1 VHQWGPPTTAYRRAG
16 KEGALPS
23 GVDRAL
29 LRRVWAFASPYRRRL
44 AIFLVTI
51 TAGALVALAPPL
63 LFREIIDRAI
73 PQRDGGLV
81 ALLGIATVLV
91 ALASTGLDLAQR
103 WYSSA
108 IGEGLI
114 FDLRASLYDHV
125 QRMPLAFF
133 TRTQTGSLISRMNND
148 VIGAQRALTGT
159 LGQVVFNL
167 FTLVSTLVVMAAL
180 EWRLTLL
187 SLVILPA
194 FIIPAKRVGA
204 KLQDLT
210 RQGMDVNASMNA
222 TMAERLNV
230 SGAMLVKLFGRHD
243 DEVASFSRSAGEV
256 RDLGIKSALY
266 GRIFFAALGLVAAI
280 GTALVYWLGAQMVIS
295 GDLSLGDLTA
305 LALLVTRIYGPLTSL
320 TNARVDVL
328 LALVSFERVFEL
340 LDTER
345 MIDDAPDARVLRD
358 PVGLVE
364 LDAVTFRYPSAAE
377 VSVASLEGEGAAA
390 LPLDARV
397 GVDVLH
403 DVSLTARPGSMIALV
418 GPSGAGKSTLAA
430 LVPRLYDAT
439 EGAVLIDGHDVRTLT
454 QASLRAAV
462 GVVSQDPHLFH
473 DTVGNNLRYA
483 RPDATDEELEAAC
496 RAAQVHHVI
505 ESLPDRYDTM
515 VGERG
520 YRLSGGEKQRL
531 AIARVLLKDPAV
543 VILDEATS
551 HLDAENEHLVQ
562 QALATALAGRTSL
575 VIAHRLSTVQDADE
589 IVVLDDGRIVER
601 GTHPEL
607 VAAGGLYAELY
618 RTLVRDAPLTRG
630 APAA

>member
-1 VHQWGPPTTAYRRAG
+1 
-16 KEGALPS
+16 
-23 GVDRAL
+23 VDRAL

>member
-1 VHQWGPPTTAYRRAG
+1 MQQWGPPTTAYRRAG
-16 KEGALPS
+16 KERDLPS

-29 LRRVWAFASPYRRRL
+29 LRRVWAFARPYRRRL
-44 AIFLVTI
+44 VVFLVTI

-63 LFREIIDRAI
+63 LFRRIIDEAI
-73 PQRDGGLV
+73 PTGDRGLV
-81 ALLGIATVLV
+81 ALLGLATVLV
-91 ALASTGLDLAQR
+91 ALASTGLDLVQR

-114 FDLRASLYDHV
+114 FDLRVSLYDHV

-167 FTLVSTLVVMAAL
+167 FTLVSTLVVMALL

-187 SLVILPA
+187 ALVILPA

-210 RQGMDVNASMNA
+210 RQGMDVNASMNT

-243 DEVASFSRSAGEV
+243 DEVTSFSRSAGEV
-256 RDLGIKSALY
+256 RDIGIKSALY
-266 GRIFFAALGLVAAI
+266 GRIFFAALGLVAAV

-295 GDLSLGDLTA
+295 GELSLGDLTA

-328 LALVSFERVFEL
+328 LALVSFDRVFEL

-345 MIDDAPDARVLRD
+345 MIDDAPDAAVLTD

-364 LDAVTFRYPSAAE
+364 LDAVTFRYPSASE
-377 VSVASLEGEGAAA
+377 VSVASLEGEGASA

-397 GVDVLH
+397 GVDVLS
-403 DVSLTARPGSMIALV
+403 DVTLTARPGAMIALV
-418 GPSGAGKSTLAA
+418 GPSGAGKSTLAS
-430 LVPRLYDAT
+430 LVPRLYDVT
-439 EGAVLIDGHDVRTLT
+439 GGAVRIDGVDVRTVT

-483 RPDATDEELEAAC
+483 RPDASDEELEAAC

-505 ESLPDRYDTM
+505 GALPDGYDTM

-589 IVVLDDGRIVER
+589 IVVLDGGRIVER
-601 GTHPEL
+601 GTHAEL
-607 VAAGGLYAELY
+607 LAAEGLYAELY
-618 RTLVRDAPLTRG
+618 HTLVRDQRAPV
-630 APAA
+630 

>member
-1 VHQWGPPTTAYRRAG
+1 
-16 KEGALPS
+16 
-23 GVDRAL
+23 
-29 LRRVWAFASPYRRRL
+29 
-44 AIFLVTI
+44 
-51 TAGALVALAPPL
+51 
-63 LFREIIDRAI
+63 
-73 PQRDGGLV
+73 
-81 ALLGIATVLV
+81 
-91 ALASTGLDLAQR
+91 
-103 WYSSA
+103 
-108 IGEGLI
+108 
-114 FDLRASLYDHV
+114 
-125 QRMPLAFF
+125 MPVAFF

-148 VIGAQRALTGT
+148 VVGAQRALTGT
-159 LGQVVFNL
+159 LGQVVSNV
-167 FTLVSTLVVMAAL
+167 FTLVSTVVVMALL

-204 KLQDLT
+204 RLQDLT
-210 RQGMDVNASMNA
+210 RQAMDVNATMNA

-230 SGAMLVKLFGRHD
+230 SGAMLVKLFGRHEA
-243 DEVASFSRSAGEV
+243 EVAAFERSAGQV
-256 RDLGIKSALY
+256 RDLGVKSAVY
-266 GRIFFAALGLVAAI
+266 GRLFFAALGLVASV
-280 GTALVYWLGAQMVIS
+280 GTALVYWVGAQLVIS
-295 GDLSLGDLTA
+295 DALTIGTLSA
-305 LALLVTRIYGPLTSL
+305 LALYVARIYGPLTSL

-345 MIDDAPDARVLRD
+345 MIDDAPDAVELTD
-358 PVGLVE
+358 PVGRVA
-364 LDAVTFRYPSAAE
+364 LDHVTFRYPSASQ
-377 VSVASLEGEGAAA
+377 VSLASLEGEGAAR

-403 DVSLTARPGSMIALV
+403 DVSLTAEPGAMVALV

-430 LVPRLYDAT
+430 LVPRLYDVT
-439 EGAVLIDGHDVRTLT
+439 GGAVTIDGHDVRSLT
-454 QASLRAAV
+454 QESLRAAV

-473 DTVGNNLRYA
+473 DTVANNLRYA
-483 RPDATDEELEAAC
+483 RPGATANELEAAC

-505 ESLPDRYDTM
+505 AALPDGYQTM

-589 IVVLDDGRIVER
+589 IVVLDAGRIVER

-607 VAAGGLYAELY
+607 LAARGLYADLY
-618 RTLVRDAPLTRG
+618 RTLVRDTSVA
-630 APAA
+630 